1 MDSPPG
7 AGASA
12 SRKGRA
18 WRGGGGGRTQGDE
31 QQVAGLGRQMQPA
44 QRFGTDL
51 GQPAEQGA
59 AAAVPED
66 LLGGPERV
74 RRFSGQTQSNCRGSS
89 RQLIQVTILG
99 ACGGC
104 TSAIGRRVSS
114 WDRAGRSRRI
124 SPTPG
129 CGDSSSTRL
138 PIGQPPSGSSADS
151 AACPVGRQ
159 RAAPRASWVA
169 RHKAGWMRSGTAW
182 RGGRGR
188 GGLLFITV

>member
-1 MDSPPG
+1 
-7 AGASA
+7 
-12 SRKGRA
+12 
-18 WRGGGGGRTQGDE
+18 
-31 QQVAGLGRQMQPA
+31 MQPA

-51 GQPAEQGA
+51 GQPAEQAPQLPFLRICSA
-59 AAAVPED
+59 AQSASA
-66 LLGGPERV
+66 G
-74 RRFSGQTQSNCRGSS
+74 FSGQTQSNCRGSS

-182 RGGRGR
+182 RGGRGAR
-188 GGLLFITV
+188 RVAVYYCINIQHMAPVRRNLMRLNLDGRLPMIPRNPTSNRPCDHP